1 MGYWLATNYLQKT
14 IENDGIKDDI
24 LFANGFNLLRIPERE
39 YKNGKEETVLKC
51 LKFINEAYYG

>member
-1 MGYWLATNYLQKT
+1 LATNYLQKT